1 MSRRLQAE
9 GALMHEFCATTQNF
23 SPAIIEPD
31 AAMQSGRLRHD
42 GDPVSGWC
50 RSNVVGNAD
59 MRGNGYPT
67 TAQPDQKIDA
77 AVAVMTAIGRAVVDD
92 ENEARPPSPCSN
104 CGFRLSDLPRRLCTN
119 KRSGSELN
127 HASGGAQSM
136 QADYIIIGA
145 GSAGCVLANR
155 LTEDP
160 GTRVLLIEAGGR
172 DWNPLIHVPAG
183 FFKMLDHP
191 TLTWKYRAEA
201 DLGTN
206 GRAIIYTR
214 GRVIG
219 GSSSINGLIYIRGQP
234 EDYDHW
240 AQLGNRGWSWDDC
253 LPFFRKAE
261 RWEGEGSAVRGKD
274 GPLFT
279 SKMDRSP
286 VCATVI
292 EAGKQLGLEYREDVN
307 DLPPGSGDSIGWC
320 QQTRGGR
327 RRASAARTY
336 LHPAL
341 KRPNLQLVTN
351 ALVHRILFDGK
362 RATGAEFSRGGTVEK
377 VEAGRE
383 VILSAGAV
391 GSPHILQLSGIGD
404 PEHLAKIGVPIVH
417 ELHGVGRN
425 MQDHYTARVSY
436 PVVGVATANE
446 KSYGLPLAMEVMR
459 WVFTGKGMLS
469 YSPSLVAASVKV
481 LETSATP
488 DMQVTFAPGSFKG
501 GQIGELERTP
511 GLSAGAWQMRPLS
524 RGYVEARSSRPGDM
538 PAINPRYLSD
548 ETDRRAI
555 VAGLRFAR
563 RMFAAPAL
571 NKFVRD
577 ESLPGDQIQ
586 TDDELLDY
594 ARRNGGTCYHASCT
608 CMMGSHPMSVV
619 DSELRVHGIEG
630 LRVIDASV
638 MPAVTST
645 NTNAPTI
652 MIAEKGA
659 AMMKGAA
666 RQRLAA

>member
-1 MSRRLQAE
+1 
-9 GALMHEFCATTQNF
+9 
-23 SPAIIEPD
+23 
-31 AAMQSGRLRHD
+31 
-42 GDPVSGWC
+42 
-50 RSNVVGNAD
+50 
-59 MRGNGYPT
+59 
-67 TAQPDQKIDA
+67 
-77 AVAVMTAIGRAVVDD
+77 
-92 ENEARPPSPCSN
+92 
-104 CGFRLSDLPRRLCTN
+104 
-119 KRSGSELN
+119 
-127 HASGGAQSM
+127 M
-136 QADYIIIGA
+136 QADYVIVGA

-160 GTRVLLIEAGGR
+160 ATSVILVEAGGR
-172 DWNPLIHVPAG
+172 DHNPLIHIPAG
-183 FFKMLDHP
+183 FFKMLDHD
-191 TLTWKYRAEA
+191 TLTWKYRSEP
-201 DLGTN
+201 DPGTN
-206 GRAIIYTR
+206 GRAINYTR
-214 GRVIG
+214 GKVIG

-253 LPFFRKAE
+253 LPFFRAAE
-261 RWEGEGSAVRGKD
+261 RWEGEGSDVRGKD

-279 SKMDRSP
+279 SKIDRSP
-286 VCATVI
+286 ICATVI
-292 EAGKQLGLEYREDVN
+292 EAGKQLGLEYREDLN
-307 DLPPGSGDSIGWC
+307 DLPPGHTDCIGWC

-341 KRPNLQLVTN
+341 KRPNLQLITN
-351 ALVHRILFDGK
+351 ALVHRVIFNGK
-362 RATGAEFSRGGTVEK
+362 RATGIELSRGGARETID
-377 VEAGRE
+377 ATRE

-391 GSPHILQLSGIGD
+391 GSPLILQISGVGD
-404 PEHLAKIGVPIVH
+404 PEHLGNIGVPVVH
-417 ELHGVGRN
+417 ELRGVGRN

-436 PVVGVATANE
+436 PVVGMATANE
-446 KSYGLPLAMEVMR
+446 KSRGIPLAIEVMR
-459 WVFTGKGMLS
+459 WAITGKGMLS

-501 GQIGELERTP
+501 GQIGELEETP

-524 RGYVEARSSRPGDM
+524 RGYVMARSKQPGDM
-538 PAINPRYLSD
+538 PLINPRYLSD
-548 ETDRRAI
+548 ETDQRAI
-555 VAGLRFAR
+555 VGGLRFAR
-563 RMFAAPAL
+563 RLFDAPVL
-571 NKFVRD
+571 KQYVRE
-577 ESLPGDQIQ
+577 ESLPGSDLQ

-619 DSELRVHGIEG
+619 DSQLRVHGLEG

-652 MIAEKGA
+652 MIAEQGA
-659 AMMKGAA
+659 AMIKGAM
-666 RQRLAA
+666 RQRMAA